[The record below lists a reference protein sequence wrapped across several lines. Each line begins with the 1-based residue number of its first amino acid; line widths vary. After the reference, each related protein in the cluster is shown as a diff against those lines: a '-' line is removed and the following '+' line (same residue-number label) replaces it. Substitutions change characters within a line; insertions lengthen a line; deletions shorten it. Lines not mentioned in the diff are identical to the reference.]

1 LKNIAGFSVTKKTG
15 FIGLGA
21 MGHPMAQNILKAGIP
36 LVIHDIDAGKTKI
49 LSESGAIVASSPME
63 VAKMADR
70 IVCLVETTDQA
81 NDVICGPEG
90 IIHGARNGSIVICM
104 STIDPLV
111 AKRIGAD
118 LDKKNIRMLD
128 APVSGGTGRANEA
141 TLSVIVGGEKQ
152 VFNECQD
159 IFDAVGNNVFHIGE
173 LGKGL
178 IMKLIN
184 NMLGITNTITLIE
197 GLTIGVKSGIGLETM
212 LSVLKTS
219 SGASAAVDL
228 RVPRII
234 EDNFEPGGT
243 MDIVYK
249 DQELVTA
256 YAKQIGVPTLMAN
269 VSQQVYQM
277 ARTAGLNKKDS
288 SAVVKIYENL
298 ADVNI
303 VGRK

>member
-1 LKNIAGFSVTKKTG
+1 MTKKTG

-90 IIHGARNGSIVICM
+90 IIHGASNGSIVICM

-111 AKRIGAD
+111 AIRIGAD

-128 APVSGGTGRANEA
+128 APVSGGTGRATEA
-141 TLSVIVGGEKQ
+141 TLSVIVGGEKHI
-152 VFNECQD
+152 FNECQD

-277 ARTAGLNKKDS
+277 ARTAGLNKEDS

-298 ADVNI
+298 ADVDI
-303 VGRK
+303 IGRK

>member
-1 LKNIAGFSVTKKTG
+1 MTKKTG

-21 MGHPMAQNILKAGIP
+21 MGHPMAQNMLKAGIP

-49 LSESGAIVASSPME
+49 LSESGAIVASSPIE
-63 VAKMADR
+63 VAKIADR

-128 APVSGGTGRANEA
+128 APVSGGTGRAKEA

>member
-1 LKNIAGFSVTKKTG
+1 VTKKTG

-90 IIHGARNGSIVICM
+90 IIQGASNGSIVICM

-128 APVSGGTGRANEA
+128 APVSGGTGRATEA
-141 TLSVIVGGEKQ
+141 TLSVIVGGDKQ

-277 ARTAGLNKKDS
+277 ARTAGLNKEDS

-298 ADVNI
+298 ADVDI
-303 VGRK
+303 IGRK

>member
-1 LKNIAGFSVTKKTG
+1 MTKKTG

-36 LVIHDIDAGKTKI
+36 LVIHDIDSSKTKI
-49 LSESGAIVASSPME
+49 LSEAGAIVASSPME

-81 NDVICGPEG
+81 NDVICGPDG
-90 IIHGARNGSIVICM
+90 IIHAANNGSIVICM

-128 APVSGGTGRANEA
+128 APVSGGTGRATEA
-141 TLSVIVGGEKQ
+141 ALSVIVGGEKQ

-277 ARTAGLNKKDS
+277 ARTAGLNKEDS

-298 ADVNI
+298 ADVDI
-303 VGRK
+303 IGRK

>member
-1 LKNIAGFSVTKKTG
+1 VTKKTG

-90 IIHGARNGSIVICM
+90 IIQGASNGSIVICM

-128 APVSGGTGRANEA
+128 APVSGGTGRATEA
-141 TLSVIVGGEKQ
+141 TLSVIVGGEKH

-277 ARTAGLNKKDS
+277 ARTAGLNKEDS

-298 ADVNI
+298 ADVDI
-303 VGRK
+303 IGRK

>member
-1 LKNIAGFSVTKKTG
+1 MTKKTG

-90 IIHGARNGSIVICM
+90 IIQGASNGSIVICM

-128 APVSGGTGRANEA
+128 APVSGGTGRATEA

-277 ARTAGLNKKDS
+277 ARTAGLNKEDS

-298 ADVNI
+298 ADVDI
-303 VGRK
+303 IGRK

>member
-1 LKNIAGFSVTKKTG
+1 MTKKTG

-277 ARTAGLNKKDS
+277 ARTAGLNKEDS

-298 ADVNI
+298 ADVDI
-303 VGRK
+303 IGRK

>member
-1 LKNIAGFSVTKKTG
+1 MTKKTG

-21 MGHPMAQNILKAGIP
+21 MGHPMAQNMLKAGIP

-49 LSESGAIVASSPME
+49 LSESGAIVASSPID

-128 APVSGGTGRANEA
+128 APVSGGTGRAKEA

-212 LSVLKTS
+212 LSVLQTS

-298 ADVNI
+298 ADVSI

>member
-1 LKNIAGFSVTKKTG
+1 MTKKTG

-90 IIHGARNGSIVICM
+90 IIQGASNGSIVICM

-128 APVSGGTGRANEA
+128 APVSGGTGRATEA
-141 TLSVIVGGEKQ
+141 TLSVIVGGDKQ
-152 VFNECQD
+152 VFNECQY

-277 ARTAGLNKKDS
+277 ARTAGLNKEDS

-298 ADVNI
+298 ADVDI
-303 VGRK
+303 IGRK

>member
-1 LKNIAGFSVTKKTG
+1 MTKKTG

-90 IIHGARNGSIVICM
+90 IIQGASNGSIVICM

-128 APVSGGTGRANEA
+128 APVSGGTGRATEA
-141 TLSVIVGGEKQ
+141 TLSVIVGGDKQ

-277 ARTAGLNKKDS
+277 ARTAGLNKEDS

-298 ADVNI
+298 ADVDI
-303 VGRK
+303 IGRK

>member
-1 LKNIAGFSVTKKTG
+1 VTKKTG

-90 IIHGARNGSIVICM
+90 IIQGASNGSIVICM

-128 APVSGGTGRANEA
+128 APVSGGTGRATEA

-277 ARTAGLNKKDS
+277 ARTAGLNKEDS

-298 ADVNI
+298 ADVDI
-303 VGRK
+303 IGRK

>member
-1 LKNIAGFSVTKKTG
+1 MTKKTG

-128 APVSGGTGRANEA
+128 APVSGGTGRATEA

-277 ARTAGLNKKDS
+277 ARTAGLNKEDS

-298 ADVNI
+298 ADVDI
-303 VGRK
+303 IGRK

>member
-1 LKNIAGFSVTKKTG
+1 MTRKTG

-36 LVIHDIDAGKTKI
+36 LIIHDIDVSKTKI
-49 LSESGAIVASSPME
+49 LSESGALVASSPMK
-63 VAKMADR
+63 VAEMADR

-118 LDKKNIRMLD
+118 LDKKSIKMLD
-128 APVSGGTGRANEA
+128 APVSGGTGRAAEA

>member
-1 LKNIAGFSVTKKTG
+1 MTKKTG

-21 MGHPMAQNILKAGIP
+21 MGHPMAQNMLKAGIP

-49 LSESGAIVASSPME
+49 LSESGAIVASSPIE

-277 ARTAGLNKKDS
+277 ARTAGLNKEDS

-298 ADVNI
+298 ADVDI
-303 VGRK
+303 IGRK

>member
-1 LKNIAGFSVTKKTG
+1 MTNKTG

-21 MGHPMAQNILKAGIP
+21 MGHPMAQNILNAGISI
-36 LVIHDIDAGKTKI
+36 VVHDIDGDKTKI
-49 LSESGAIVASSPME
+49 LSKAGAIVASTPIE
-63 VAKMADR
+63 VAEITDR
-70 IVCLVETTDQA
+70 VICLVETTDQA
-81 NDVICGPEG
+81 NEVICGANG
-90 IIHGARNGSIVICM
+90 IIHGARDGNIVICM

-111 AKRIGAD
+111 AMRIGAD
-118 LDKKNIRMLD
+118 LDKKNIKMLD
-128 APVSGGTGRANEA
+128 APVSGGTGRAAEA
-141 TLSVIVGGEKQ
+141 TLSVIVGGDKK
-152 VFNECQD
+152 VFDECQD

-197 GLTIGVKSGIGLETM
+197 GLTIGVKSDIGLETM
-212 LSVLKTS
+212 LNVLKTS

-234 EDNFEPGGT
+234 DNNFEPGGT

-298 ADVNI
+298 ADVDI

>member
-1 LKNIAGFSVTKKTG
+1 MTKKTG

-90 IIHGARNGSIVICM
+90 IIQGASNGSIVICM

-128 APVSGGTGRANEA
+128 APVSGGTGRATEA

-197 GLTIGVKSGIGLETM
+197 GLTIGVKSDIGLETM
-212 LSVLKTS
+212 LNVLKTS

-277 ARTAGLNKKDS
+277 ARTAGLNKEDS

-298 ADVNI
+298 ADVDI
-303 VGRK
+303 IGRK

>member
-1 LKNIAGFSVTKKTG
+1 MTKKTG

-36 LVIHDIDAGKTKI
+36 LVIHDIDAGKTKV

-90 IIHGARNGSIVICM
+90 IIQGASNGSIVICM

-128 APVSGGTGRANEA
+128 APVSGGTGRATEA
-141 TLSVIVGGEKQ
+141 TLSVIVGGDKQ

-277 ARTAGLNKKDS
+277 ARTAGLNKEDS

-298 ADVNI
+298 ADVDI
-303 VGRK
+303 IGRK